1 MNESVHDG
9 RRALAPQAALTRR
22 MPLIPRESVAGR
34 ALAAV
39 IAIMTF
45 LACLTAGG
53 AFLLAQASESW
64 RSDVLREVTI
74 QVKPDAGDDVESLV
88 AKVVSVASQARG
100 VKHVRAYSAAESGK
114 LLQPW
119 LGDGLDLSALP
130 IPRILVVDMQG
141 GGAEQD
147 VADLRANLASLAPKA
162 SLSDRRIWAARI
174 GTMANAVVILALSL
188 FALMIVAMAIAIG
201 FATRGAVAANREII
215 EVLHFV
221 GASDRF
227 IAREFET
234 HFRYIGLR
242 GALIGGASAMA
253 FFFAA
258 AILSHWLTNSA
269 GGAQIAAMFGAFA
282 LGPAGYAAL
291 VVIGAVVTVLTGQV
305 SRAIVLRHL
314 GGLE

>member
-1 MNESVHDG
+1 MKESIHHG
-9 RRALAPQAALTRR
+9 RLALAPQAALNRP

-53 AFLLAQASESW
+53 ALLLTQASQSW

-74 QVKPDAGDDVESLV
+74 QVKPGAGDDVERLV
-88 AKVVSVASQARG
+88 AKAALVAAQAHG
-100 VKHVRAYSAAESGK
+100 VKHVRVYSTSESGK

-119 LGDGLDLSALP
+119 LGDGLDLSLLP

-141 GGAEQD
+141 AAEED
-147 VADLRANLASLAPKA
+147 VAGFREALARSVPQAF
-162 SLSDRRIWAARI
+162 LSDRRVWAGRI
-174 GTMANAVVILALSL
+174 GKMAGAVVVLAVAS

-221 GASDRF
+221 GASDSF
-227 IAREFET
+227 VAREFEI
-234 HFRYIGLR
+234 HFRNVGFR
-242 GALIGGASAMA
+242 GVLIGDSSAMA
-253 FFFAA
+253 FFLAA
-258 AILSHWLTNSA
+258 AALFRWTTAST
-269 GGAQIAAMFGAFA
+269 GGAQIAALFGSFA
-282 LGPAGYAAL
+282 LNPTGYTAL
-291 VVIGAVVTVLTGQV
+291 ISIGVAVTVLTGLV

-314 GGLE
+314 RGLQ

>member
-1 MNESVHDG
+1 MKEAVHD
-9 RRALAPQAALTRR
+9 RQVALAPQAALNRR

-45 LACLTAGG
+45 LAALTAGG
-53 AFLLAQASESW
+53 AFLLAQASEGW

-74 QVKPDAGDDVESLV
+74 QVKPGDANDIEGLV

-119 LGDGLDLSALP
+119 LGDGLDLDTLP
-130 IPRILVVDMQG
+130 VPRILVVDMEG
-141 GGAEQD
+141 GTEE
-147 VADLRANLASLAPKA
+147 DLAGLRDALAQSAPQA

-174 GTMANAVVILALSL
+174 WTMANAVVVLALSL
-188 FALMIVAMAIAIG
+188 FALMIVAMAMAIG

-221 GASDRF
+221 GASDQF

-234 HFRYIGLR
+234 HFRNIGFR
-242 GALIGGASAMA
+242 GALTGGASATA
-253 FFFAA
+253 FFLAA
-258 AILSHWLTNSA
+258 ATFSRSLANSE
-269 GGAQIAAMFGAFA
+269 GGAQIAAMFGSFT
-282 LGPAGYAAL
+282 LGAPGYATMIA
-291 VVIGAVVTVLTGQV
+291 IGGTVTVLTGLV
-305 SRAIVLRHL
+305 SRAIVFRHL
-314 GGLE
+314 GGLQ

>member
-1 MNESVHDG
+1 
-9 RRALAPQAALTRR
+9 

-53 AFLLAQASESW
+53 ALLLMQATQGW

-74 QVKPDAGDDVESLV
+74 QVKPGAGDDVESLV
-88 AKVVSVASQARG
+88 AKVVSAAEQAHG
-100 VKHVRAYSAAESGK
+100 VKHVHAYSAADTGK

-130 IPRILVVDMQG
+130 IPRIVVVDME
-141 GGAEQD
+141 GGAED
-147 VADLRANLASLAPKA
+147 DLAALRAALARSTPQAT
-162 SLSDRRIWAARI
+162 LSDRRTWAARI
-174 GTMANAVVILALSL
+174 GTMADAVVVIAVAL
-188 FALMIVAMAIAIG
+188 FVLMIAAMTIAIG

-227 IAREFET
+227 IAGEFET
-234 HFRYIGLR
+234 HFRNIGFR
-242 GALIGGASAMA
+242 GALMGGASAGG
-253 FFFAA
+253 FFLAA
-258 AILSHWLTNSA
+258 ATLSRWLADSP
-269 GGAQIAAMFGAFA
+269 GGAQITAMFGAFA
-282 LGPAGYAAL
+282 IGPSGYAAL
-291 VVIGAVVTVLTGQV
+291 IVIGAVVTVLTGLV
-305 SRAIVLRHL
+305 SRAIVFRHL
-314 GGLE
+314 RGLQ

>member
-1 MNESVHDG
+1 MNETEHD
-9 RRALAPQAALTRR
+9 RRLALAPQAALNRP

-53 AFLLAQASESW
+53 AMLLAQASESW

-74 QVKPDAGDDVESLV
+74 QVKPGGGDDVESLV
-88 AKVVSVASQARG
+88 HKAALIAAQAHG
-100 VKHVRAYSAAESGK
+100 VRRVRVYSAVESGK

-119 LGDGLDLSALP
+119 LGDGLDLSLLP
-130 IPRILVVDMQG
+130 IPRILVVDVQG
-141 GGAEQD
+141 AAEED
-147 VADLRANLASLAPKA
+147 VAGLREALAHSVPQAF
-162 SLSDRRIWAARI
+162 LSDRRLWAGRI
-174 GTMANAVVILALSL
+174 GKMAGAVVVLAAAS

-221 GASDRF
+221 GASDSF
-227 IAREFET
+227 VAREFEG
-234 HFRYIGLR
+234 HFRSVGFR
-242 GALIGGASAMA
+242 GALIGDSSAMA
-253 FFFAA
+253 FFLAGAGLFRWTTA
-258 AILSHWLTNSA
+258 ST
-269 GGAQIAAMFGAFA
+269 GGAQIAALFGSFA
-282 LGPAGYAAL
+282 LNPMGYAAL
-291 VVIGAVVTVLTGQV
+291 ISIGVVVTVLTGLV

-314 GGLE
+314 RGLL

>member
-1 MNESVHDG
+1 MREPAHD
-9 RRALAPQAALTRR
+9 RQLALAPQAALNRR
-22 MPLIPRESVAGR
+22 MPLIPRESVVGL

-53 AFLLAQASESW
+53 ALLIGQMSQGW

-74 QVKPDAGDDVESLV
+74 QVKPVAGDDVESLV
-88 AKVVSVASQARG
+88 AKIGSIAAQTRG

-119 LGDGLDLSALP
+119 LGDGLDLSLLP
-130 IPRILVVDMQG
+130 IPRILVVDME
-141 GGAEQD
+141 GAAEED
-147 VADLRANLASLAPKA
+147 VAGLRAGLARSTPQAT
-162 SLSDRRIWAARI
+162 LSDRQIWAARI
-174 GTMANAVVILALSL
+174 GTLANAVVVLAVAA
-188 FALMIVAMAIAIG
+188 FVLMIAAMAIAIG

-221 GASDRF
+221 GAPDRF

-234 HFRYIGLR
+234 HFRSIGFR
-242 GALIGGASAMA
+242 GALIGGISAMA
-253 FFFAA
+253 FFLAA
-258 AILSHWLTNSA
+258 ATLSLWLMDSA
-269 GGAQIAAMFGAFA
+269 GGAQIAAMFGAFE
-282 LGPAGYAAL
+282 LGTAGYAAL
-291 VVIGAVVTVLTGQV
+291 IVIGAAVTVLTGLV

-314 GGLE
+314 HGLQ

>member
-1 MNESVHDG
+1 MKEPVHD
-9 RRALAPQAALTRR
+9 RQLALAPQAALNRR
-22 MPLIPRESVAGR
+22 MPLIPRDSVAGR

-53 AFLLAQASESW
+53 ALLLAQASQGW

-74 QVKPDAGDDVESLV
+74 QVKPGAGDDVESLI
-88 AKVVSVASQARG
+88 AKVVSVAAPTRG

-119 LGDGLDLSALP
+119 LGDGLDLNLLP
-130 IPRILVVDMQG
+130 IPRILVVDME
-141 GGAEQD
+141 GAAEED
-147 VADLRANLASLAPKA
+147 LAGLRAALARSTPQAT
-162 SLSDRRIWAARI
+162 LSDRRIWAARI
-174 GTMANAVVILALSL
+174 GTMANAVVVLAAAT
-188 FALMIVAMAIAIG
+188 FALMIVAMTIAIG
-201 FATRGAVAANREII
+201 FATRGAVAANREIV

-234 HFRYIGLR
+234 HFRSVGFR
-242 GALIGGASAMA
+242 GALIGGSSAIV
-253 FFFAA
+253 FFMAA
-258 AILSHWLTNSA
+258 ATLSRWLTDWA
-269 GGAQIAAMFGAFA
+269 RGAQIAALFGAFA
-282 LGPAGYAAL
+282 LGSGGYAAL
-291 VVIGAVVTVLTGQV
+291 IVIGAAVTVLTGLV

-314 GGLE
+314 RGLQ

>member
-1 MNESVHDG
+1 MKEAVRD
-9 RRALAPQAALTRR
+9 RQIALAPQAALNRR
-22 MPLIPRESVAGR
+22 MPLIPSESVAGR

-45 LACLTAGG
+45 LAGLTAGG
-53 AFLLAQASESW
+53 ALLLAQASEGW

-74 QVKPDAGDDVESLV
+74 QVKPDAGIDLDGLV
-88 AKVVSVASQARG
+88 AKVVSVVSQARG

-119 LGDGLDLSALP
+119 LGDGLDLDALP
-130 IPRILVVDMQG
+130 VPRILVVDMEG
-141 GGAEQD
+141 GTEE
-147 VADLRANLASLAPKA
+147 DLAGLRDALAHSAPQA

-174 GTMANAVVILALSL
+174 GTMANAVVVLALSL

-221 GASDRF
+221 GASDKF
-227 IAREFET
+227 IAHEFET
-234 HFRYIGLR
+234 HFRNIGFR
-242 GALIGGASAMA
+242 GALIGGASATA
-253 FFFAA
+253 FFLAA
-258 AILSHWLTNSA
+258 ATFSRSLANSE

-282 LGPAGYAAL
+282 LGPPGYAAL
-291 VVIGAVVTVLTGQV
+291 IAIGGVVTVLTGLV
-305 SRAIVLRHL
+305 SRAIVFRHL
-314 GGLE
+314 GGLQ